1 MNPAERPS
9 FVKKNEPVSH
19 IMSNDIT
26 AVQDGQ
32 SLSEVRHKMVDS
44 NIHHIPVLSGKKLVG
59 MVSFTDMMK
68 LNVVINGANDRAID
82 TIIDQQFNI
91 GDIMSTQLTTLD
103 TRDTVRQAAEILSAN
118 NFHAVPVTNDS
129 SELQGIV
136 TSSDL
141 IRYLNDQY

>member
-1 MNPAERPS
+1 M
-9 FVKKNEPVSH
+9 KKNEPVSN

-68 LNVVINGANDRAID
+68 LNVVINGADDRAID

-103 TRDTVRQAAEILSAN
+103 TRDTIRQAAEILSEN

-141 IRYLNDQY
+141 IRYLSDQY